1 MTPKEFL
8 ENYLQ
13 MLWDL
18 FSYDIEVMSQTWMYG
33 WLLVPAFFYFIFMCF
48 KWAFL
53 LSPFLLPLRVVRHI
67 LKKTAE
73 ALRNDKK

>member
-33 WLLVPAFFYFIFMCF
+33 WLLIPATAYFIFMCF

-53 LSPFLLPLRVVRHI
+53 MFPFLIPLRIVRSLLKGTAKALSPE
-67 LKKTAE
+67 K
-73 ALRNDKK
+73 